1 MQKLKSL
8 LIPKPDDPVLIYSVK
23 ALMRRYTIDNLTQ
36 LGGQLAY
43 FAILSLFPFLIL
55 LNQMISMLEPG
66 FEALSG
72 SFYDLIPP
80 DIAAIIKAYL
90 LHLESAE
97 STGVFT
103 IGVLMTIWLSSKSV
117 ISLLFSLDKAFRSAK
132 PLSLPK
138 KLIGYAFTTLLLLLI
153 FVSLI
158 FSSVSE
164 TLFEQISRFFEISND
179 WSILLKMIRWNIP
192 IAFTIVILM
201 VLYRI
206 IAPRDFA
213 KKNLL
218 IGASFSVCLLM
229 PMSAFLSYY
238 TANFGNYSV
247 IYGSLGAIIILL
259 LFLYWSGIIIVLG
272 GELAHI
278 LEMRRIKNYSYD
290 CPPAKSDDGAAKDSS
305 STV

>member
-55 LNQMISMLEPG
+55 LNQMISMLN
-66 FEALSG
+66 L
-72 SFYDLIPP
+72 DLESLLDSVYELLP
-80 DIAAIIKAYL
+80 ANVVVIIEAYL

-97 STGVFT
+97 SSGMFT
-103 IGVLMTIWLSSKSV
+103 IGILMTIWLSSKS
-117 ISLLFSLDKAFRSAK
+117 ITSLLFSLDKAFRSAK

-153 FVSLI
+153 FISLV

-164 TLFEQISRFFEISND
+164 TLFEQISRFFEMSND
-179 WSILLKMIRWNIP
+179 WSILWKMIRWNIP
-192 IAFTIVILM
+192 IALTVFILM
-201 VLYRI
+201 ILYRI
-206 IAPRDFA
+206 IAPRNFA

-229 PMSAFLSYY
+229 LMSAFLSYY

-290 CPPAKSDDGAAKDSS
+290 CPPAKNDDGDEKDSS